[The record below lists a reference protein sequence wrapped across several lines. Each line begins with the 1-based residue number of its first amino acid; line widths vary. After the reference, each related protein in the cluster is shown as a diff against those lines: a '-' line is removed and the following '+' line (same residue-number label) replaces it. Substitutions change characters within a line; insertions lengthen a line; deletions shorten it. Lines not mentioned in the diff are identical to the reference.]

1 MQQWVNYVGM
11 SYIQQQ
17 REGRIVDSAWDVL
30 LTMKGRLGSKG
41 GVEYGCGAS
50 YGSWV
55 CRLH

>member
-1 MQQWVNYVGM
+1 M